1 MKKSEMPDWVL
12 KYQTKGTQIIKNGNG
27 YYLYKVTSKW
37 CPEKGRSQKI
47 TEKYLGKI
55 TPEGII
61 KPLKDRMEE
70 SMKNIS
76 VKEYG
81 ATQFI
86 VETNR
91 DIIDLL
97 KSIYP
102 HSWKEIFIFS
112 LFRLLYSS
120 PIKSIQDYYSTSFI
134 SEIIKDA
141 SVSRRKVSN
150 LLREIGKQ
158 REKEKM
164 FIKHFIAGTKF
175 AVIDLTHVFSFSE
188 NVISA
193 TKGYNSNMEF
203 LPQINFALIFSLD
216 KHLPSYFRILPGNIR
231 DVSSLILTVEES
243 GIKDVILL
251 GDKGF
256 FSEDNIETI
265 EKDINKLQR
274 KNINYIFPLRRNLSI
289 IDYKIIEKGDKRAFE
304 GYFMFEGRPI
314 WYYTYPF
321 GNKKVFVFL
330 DEKLKAEEEKD
341 FLARVKNKEEL
352 DKFFT
357 KQYLL
362 GTIAVI
368 TSINESGEK
377 IYELLKCRNDIETAF
392 DAFKNILKADRT
404 YVQDDY
410 QMEGWMFIN
419 FISLI
424 FYYRIY
430 NLLANKKM
438 LKNNSPKDILMHLSR
453 IYKLKIENKWMTSEI
468 PKKVKKII
476 DTLKIP
482 IT

>member
-1 MKKSEMPDWVL
+1 
-12 KYQTKGTQIIKNGNG
+12 
-27 YYLYKVTSKW
+27 
-37 CPEKGRSQKI
+37 
-47 TEKYLGKI
+47 
-55 TPEGII
+55 
-61 KPLKDRMEE
+61 
-70 SMKNIS
+70 
-76 VKEYG
+76 
-81 ATQFI
+81 
-86 VETNR
+86 
-91 DIIDLL
+91 
-97 KSIYP
+97 
-102 HSWKEIFIFS
+102 
-112 LFRLLYSS
+112 
-120 PIKSIQDYYSTSFI
+120 
-134 SEIIKDA
+134 
-141 SVSRRKVSN
+141 
-150 LLREIGKQ
+150 
-158 REKEKM
+158 
-164 FIKHFIAGTKF
+164 
-175 AVIDLTHVFSFSE
+175 
-188 NVISA
+188 
-193 TKGYNSNMEF
+193 
-203 LPQINFALIFSLD
+203 
-216 KHLPSYFRILPGNIR
+216 
-231 DVSSLILTVEES
+231 
-243 GIKDVILL
+243 
-251 GDKGF
+251 
-256 FSEDNIETI
+256 
-265 EKDINKLQR
+265 
-274 KNINYIFPLRRNLSI
+274 
-289 IDYKIIEKGDKRAFE
+289 
-304 GYFMFEGRPI
+304 MFEGRPI